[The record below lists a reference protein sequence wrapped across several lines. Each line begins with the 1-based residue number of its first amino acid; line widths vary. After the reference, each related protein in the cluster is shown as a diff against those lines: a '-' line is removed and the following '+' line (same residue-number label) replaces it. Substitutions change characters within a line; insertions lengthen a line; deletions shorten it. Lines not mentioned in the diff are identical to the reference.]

1 MENQKRQPPRGTI
14 AEEEEAEAEEEVEM
28 ETFYALVRN
37 FKEIRDRCRKEV
49 VNGEGGETA
58 AEKTRKRMK
67 TTETSQNQ
75 SSWILRF
82 EREDFDEDLQVG
94 GAAVEL
100 PKRCCLVKEDTPVA
114 APPSMKKEKKV
125 ASGVDC
131 LDLNLSL

>member
-1 MENQKRQPPRGTI
+1 MENQKRQPPRETI
-14 AEEEEAEAEEEVEM
+14 AEEEEEEVEM
-28 ETFYALVRN
+28 EKFYALVRN
-37 FKEIRDRCRKEV
+37 FKEIRDRWRKEV
-49 VNGEGGETA
+49 VNGEGDETA

-67 TTETSQNQ
+67 TTETVQNQ

-100 PKRCCLVKEDTPVA
+100 PKHCCLVKEDTPVA
-114 APPSMKKEKKV
+114 AAPLKKEKKV